1 MSPPR
6 RWPHASPGDRGPPRE
21 APDRAARRRC
31 GRRAR
36 RRGDRRP
43 RTLTTV
49 TDRADE
55 LVQAWL
61 EPRAEEMAELLMRLV
76 AVDTENPPGR
86 GLGRCAALLREA
98 MDRLGFSP
106 EVIEVA
112 PSRELEDPCIVRG
125 SVGDGPGLVYFH
137 GHFDVVPAQSR
148 AQFEPQRRGGRIAG
162 RGTADMKGGLVS
174 MLYGAAAAAELGLLA
189 GRRIAF
195 HFVCDEE
202 TGSAA
207 GSGHLRAAE
216 LIDPDALAM
225 LTAEP
230 TGGVIWHACRGAIT
244 LRVQT
249 AGREAHVG
257 YVHEGVN
264 AFEHMIRIAE
274 PLATLSHELL
284 EQRTSFPVDSEEAGG
299 SMLVVGGQA
308 GAGAG
313 FNAVPGSAWFSLD
326 RRFNPEE
333 ELEPELERL
342 TRMIGET
349 AEAIG
354 ARVEID
360 VLQCQPSG
368 STDQS
373 HPTARALVRCIAVVE
388 GAEPAFRLC
397 PGVLDTRWYS
407 QLGIPAFAYGGG
419 RLDISHGPDEYIDEA
434 AMRRCAAVYA
444 LFAQQLPH

>member
-1 MSPPR
+1 
-6 RWPHASPGDRGPPRE
+6 
-21 APDRAARRRC
+21 
-31 GRRAR
+31 
-36 RRGDRRP
+36 
-43 RTLTTV
+43 V
-49 TDRADE
+49 TDRVE
-55 LVQAWL
+55 QVRAWL
-61 EPRAEEMAELLMRLV
+61 EPRAEEMAELLLQLV
-76 AVDTENPPGR
+76 TVNTENPPGR
-86 GLGRCAALLREA
+86 ALGRCAGLLRDA
-98 MDRLGFSP
+98 MERLGFSP

-112 PSRELEDPCIVRG
+112 PSRALEDPCIVRG

-137 GHFDVVPAQSR
+137 GHFDVVPAQSP
-148 AQFEPQRRGGRIAG
+148 AQFEPQRRDGRIIG

-174 MLYGAAAAAELGLLA
+174 MLYGAAAAAELGLLD
-189 GRRIAF
+189 GRRVVF

-207 GSGHLRAAE
+207 GAGHLRAAE
-216 LIDPDALAM
+216 LIDPDAIAM

-230 TGGVIWHACRGAIT
+230 TAGAVWHACRGAIT

-249 AGREAHVG
+249 TGREAHVG

-264 AFEHMIRIAE
+264 AFEHVIRIAE
-274 PLATLSHELL
+274 PLTTLSRELL
-284 EQRTSFPVDSEEAGG
+284 QRRTSFPVDSAEAGG

-313 FNAVPGSAWFSLD
+313 FNVVPGSAWFSVD

-333 ELEPELERL
+333 ELEAELERL
-342 TRMIGET
+342 NGMITET
-349 AEAIG
+349 AAAIG
-354 ARVEID
+354 AHVEID
-360 VLQCQPSG
+360 VLQSQPSG

-373 HPTARALVRCIAVVE
+373 HPAARTLARCIGAVE
-388 GAEPAFRLC
+388 GGEPAFRMC

-419 RLDISHGPDEYIDEA
+419 RLDVSHGPDEYIDEA

-444 LFAQQLPH
+444 RFARQVTR

>member
-1 MSPPR
+1 
-6 RWPHASPGDRGPPRE
+6 
-21 APDRAARRRC
+21 
-31 GRRAR
+31 
-36 RRGDRRP
+36 
-43 RTLTTV
+43 V

-55 LVQAWL
+55 VRAWL
-61 EPRAEEMAELLMRLV
+61 EPRAEEMAELLQQLV
-76 AVDTENPPGR
+76 AVNTENPPGR
-86 GLGRCAALLREA
+86 GLGRCAELLRDA

-112 PSRELEDPCIVRG
+112 PSRELEDPRVVRG
-125 SVGDGPGLVYFH
+125 SVGDGPELLYFH
-137 GHFDVVPAQSR
+137 GHFDVVPAQSP
-148 AQFEPQRRGGRIAG
+148 AQFEPQRRDGRIVG

-174 MLYGAAAAAELGLLA
+174 MLYGAAAAADLGLLG
-189 GRRIAF
+189 GRRIVF

-207 GSGHLRAAE
+207 GSGHLREAE
-216 LIDPDALAM
+216 LIDRDALAM

-230 TGGVIWHACRGAIT
+230 TGGFIWHACRGAIT
-244 LRVQT
+244 LRVRT

-274 PLATLSHELL
+274 PLTTLSRELL
-284 EQRTSFPVDSEEAGG
+284 QQRTSFPVDSDEAGG

-313 FNAVPGSAWFSLD
+313 FNVVPGSAWFSVD

-333 ELEPELERL
+333 ELESELERL
-342 TRMIGET
+342 TATITET
-349 AEAIG
+349 ATAIG
-354 ARVEID
+354 AQVEID
-360 VLQCQPSG
+360 VLQSQPSG

-373 HPTARALVRCIAVVE
+373 HPAARTLARCVGGVE
-388 GAEPAFRLC
+388 GAEPAFRMC

-434 AMRRCAAVYA
+434 AMSRCAAVYA
-444 LFAQQLPH
+444 LFAAAALP